1 MSESRQMTPFEK
13 KVISYQ
19 LAHGAVFAQILRA
32 LTDKGVLSGEEARQL
47 LKDAIQTFV
56 HPQATE
62 MEASAVGVIASIAD
76 RL

>member
-1 MSESRQMTPFEK
+1 MTAFEK

-19 LAHGAVFAQILRA
+19 LAHGAVFAQILRV
-32 LTDKGVLSGEEARQL
+32 LTERGVISAGESSQL
-47 LKDAIQTFV
+47 LKDAAQTFV

-62 MEASAVGVIASIAD
+62 MEAAAIGVIASISE